1 MREIDSNK
9 GDVELYK
16 QYYSEAN
23 SKSNS
28 ELREDWED
36 NNYTDFSPSRGIGL
50 SSDNRKNGRIIARYR
65 AYLEVLKE
73 RDMLTQS
80 WGAFNDYQ
88 IKYYL
93 K

>member
-1 MREIDSNK
+1 MREKDSKID
-9 GDVELYK
+9 DVELYQ

-36 NNYTDFSPSRGIGL
+36 HNYTDFSTSRGIGL
-50 SSDNRKNGRIIARYR
+50 SSDNRKNGRIIARYK
-65 AYLEVLKE
+65 AYFDVLTE
-73 RDMLTQS
+73 RNMLTQR

>member
-1 MREIDSNK
+1 MRDIEYIT

-28 ELREDWED
+28 ELREDWEE

-50 SSDNRKNGRIIARYR
+50 SSDNRKNGRIIARYE
-65 AYLEVLKE
+65 AYFDVLKE
-73 RDMLTQS
+73 RKMLTQR
-80 WGAFNDYQ
+80 WGAFNGYQ